1 MFYFIYYLFGD
12 KSKGIDFIVHHNLY
26 IVQFSDMTAATQD
39 LEHDVSASVFAL
51 THIERIFS
59 PLGNLIL
66 VFLCLVFDC

>member
-12 KSKGIDFIVHHNLY
+12 KSKGIDFIVHHKFY
-26 IVQFSDMTAATQD
+26 IVQFFDMTAAAQD

>member
-26 IVQFSDMTAATQD
+26 IVQFSDMTAAAQD

-51 THIERIFS
+51 TA
-59 PLGNLIL
+59 
-66 VFLCLVFDC
+66 VK